1 MDSILASVDVIQ
13 YIDIKLVLLLLAIGF
28 LVKHFI
34 PKISNKLIPYIL
46 FGFSIIDKIIGYGDF
61 SFKGICGA
69 IVDAIICA
77 AIAIGLHS
85 SGKGI
90 IYLVNSTPTITSD
103 SASDDESEST
113 ATDTDETVDEDEEVE
128 EDYEVEDDV

>member
-1 MDSILASVDVIQ
+1 MDSILAGVDVIQ

-46 FGFSIIDKIIGYGDF
+46 FGISIIDKLVEYGDL

-90 IYLVNSTPTITSD
+90 IYLVNSTPTTTSD
-103 SASDDESEST
+103 STSDDESESS
-113 ATDTDETVDEDEEVE
+113 TDTDEIIDED

>member
-1 MDSILASVDVIQ
+1 MDSILAGVDVIQ

-46 FGFSIIDKIIGYGDF
+46 FGISIIDKIIGYGDF
-61 SFKGICGA
+61 SFKGISGS

-90 IYLVNSTPTITSD
+90 IYLVNSTPTTTSD
-103 SASDDESEST
+103 STSDESEST
-113 ATDTDETVDEDEEVE
+113 TTDTDEKVDEDEEVE